1 MVVGLNA
8 LRKSSIDEMPSAA
21 AKPRRKDN
29 SMNDFEIKAKIV
41 GAGNSKVFKE
51 WSKHSNITKED
62 FIAALRWLCADS
74 MNEEGKI
81 TREIGLSPSGIVKLT
96 RCYGKDGLC
105 SFYKDGKLWDGEL
118 FGRIPKDEKESR
130 FSDENGMIFEMHKI
144 CLSCKDRV

>member
-1 MVVGLNA
+1 
-8 LRKSSIDEMPSAA
+8 MPSAA

-62 FIAALRWLCADS
+62 FIAALRWLCADP
-74 MNEEGKI
+74 MNADGKM
-81 TREIGLSPSGIVKLT
+81 TREIGLSPSMIVKLT

-105 SFYKDGKLWDGEL
+105 SFYKDGVLWSGER
-118 FGRIPKDEKESR
+118 FERQPKSEKELR
-130 FSDENGMIFEMHKI
+130 FADKNGVISEIHMIS
-144 CLSCKDRV
+144 LSCKDRV